1 MQKNVEE
8 DYNISMEN
16 LKVNPEEIEK
26 IKEEAIKLYKNA
38 KETLNKSP
46 LDDEGEYYE
55 EIKYVQEAYGALWLS
70 ILKALDYALLK
81 TGKVTKKEL
90 PQSSEAY
97 RDYIN
102 KYLLHKDG
110 KLRRRFESLYN
121 AIHIAGYYRGLRDTK
136 KGVKVDFEDAKEFL
150 QKLGIEV
157 ED

>member
-1 MQKNVEE
+1 
-8 DYNISMEN
+8 MEN
-16 LKVNPEEIEK
+16 LKINPEEIEK

-46 LDDEGEYYE
+46 LDDEGKYYE

-81 TGKVTKKEL
+81 IGKIDKEKL
-90 PQSSEAY
+90 PQSVDGY

-110 KLRRRFESLYN
+110 KLKRRFESLYN
-121 AIHIAGYYRGLRDTK
+121 AIHIGGYYRGLRDTK
-136 KGVKVDFEDAKEFL
+136 KGVKIDFEDAKEFL

>member
-1 MQKNVEE
+1 
-8 DYNISMEN
+8 MEN
-16 LKVNPEEIEK
+16 LKINPEEIEK

-70 ILKALDYALLK
+70 ILKALDYVLLK
-81 TGKVTKKEL
+81 TGKIDKEKL
-90 PQSSEAY
+90 PQSVDGY
-97 RDYIN
+97 RDCIN

-110 KLRRRFESLYN
+110 KLKRRFESLYN

-136 KGVKVDFEDAKEFL
+136 KGVKIDFEDAKEFL

>member
-1 MQKNVEE
+1 
-8 DYNISMEN
+8 MEN
-16 LKVNPEEIEK
+16 LKINPEEIEK

-38 KETLNKSP
+38 EETLKKSP

-81 TGKVTKKEL
+81 TGKIDEEKL
-90 PQSSEAY
+90 PQSADGY
-97 RDYIN
+97 RDCIN

-110 KLRRRFESLYN
+110 DLRRRFENLYKK
-121 AIHIAGYYRGLRDTK
+121 IHIAGYYRGLEASK
-136 KGVKVDFEDAKEFL
+136 EGIKVDFEKAKKFL

>member
-1 MQKNVEE
+1 
-8 DYNISMEN
+8 MEN
-16 LKVNPEEIEK
+16 LKINPEEIEK

-81 TGKVTKKEL
+81 TGKIIKKEL

-102 KYLLHKDG
+102 KYLLHRDG
-110 KLRRRFESLYN
+110 KLRKTFEILYDE
-121 AIHIAGYYRGLRDTK
+121 IHIGGYYRGLNRSK
-136 KGVKVDFEDAKEFL
+136 RKIKIDFEDAKKFL

>member
-1 MQKNVEE
+1 
-8 DYNISMEN
+8 MEN
-16 LKVNPEEIEK
+16 LKINPEEIEK

-81 TGKVTKKEL
+81 TGKIDKEKL
-90 PQSSEAY
+90 PQNVDGY

-110 KLRRRFESLYN
+110 KLKRRFESLYN

-136 KGVKVDFEDAKEFL
+136 EGVKIDFEDAKEFL